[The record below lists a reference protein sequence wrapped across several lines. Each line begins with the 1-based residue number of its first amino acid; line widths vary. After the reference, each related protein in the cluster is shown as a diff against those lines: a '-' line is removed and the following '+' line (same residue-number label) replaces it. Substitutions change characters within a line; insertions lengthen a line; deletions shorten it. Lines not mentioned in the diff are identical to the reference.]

1 MEAPRFDVW
10 MVEDDA
16 NDIAVAMR
24 AFRQHALAERV
35 HVMRDGSE
43 LMDYLQSRRLPLWAP
58 KLILLDLKMPRL
70 DGRSALRALRG
81 RPESRHIPVVVVSSS
96 HLQSDVRECYELG
109 ANSFVVKQ
117 LNPASPGAY
126 LVDTVHYWLDR
137 NEVVC

>member
-24 AFRQHALAERV
+24 AFRRHSLEERV

-43 LMDYLQSRRLPLWAP
+43 LMDYLQSQPLPLRVP
-58 KLILLDLKMPRL
+58 KVILLDLKMPRL
-70 DGRSALRALRG
+70 DGRAALRALRS